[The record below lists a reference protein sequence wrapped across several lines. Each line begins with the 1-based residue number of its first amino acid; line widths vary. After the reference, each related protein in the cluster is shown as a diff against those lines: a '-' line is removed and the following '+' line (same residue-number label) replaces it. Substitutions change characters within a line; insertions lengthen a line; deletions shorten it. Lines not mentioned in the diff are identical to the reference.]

1 MCRIQF
7 HLWHL
12 MATIGM
18 AALMAAG
25 WVWLFPPSPTP
36 SDVVLRSDFWV
47 TLNIAGYEIPHTSPI
62 FWVIVGILLAAL
74 LGIFAWCIR
83 ALVRAT
89 RAFGHARS
97 RNA

>member
-7 HLWHL
+7 RLWHL

-25 WVWLFPPSPTP
+25 WVWLFTPPPTP

-62 FWVIVGILLAAL
+62 FWLIVGILLAAL
-74 LGIFAWCIR
+74 LGIFAGCIR
-83 ALVRAT
+83 ALVWAT

-97 RNA
+97 RNG